1 MWKSVFYEL
10 FSPNLSVYK
19 MNQLLVKDLK
29 NKSNAITDDSK
40 GNVMVF
46 KFEIVKKVYLCYH
59 SKYCLTLH
67 KIS

>member
-1 MWKSVFYEL
+1 
-10 FSPNLSVYK
+10 

-29 NKSNAITDDSK
+29 NKSIAITDDSK

-46 KFEIVKKVYLCYH
+46 KSEIVKKAYLCYH